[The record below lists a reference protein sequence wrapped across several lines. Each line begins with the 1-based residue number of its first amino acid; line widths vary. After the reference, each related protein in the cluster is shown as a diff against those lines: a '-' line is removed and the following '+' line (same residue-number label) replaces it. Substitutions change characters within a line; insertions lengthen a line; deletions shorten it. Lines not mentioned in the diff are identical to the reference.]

1 MPAGTEQSCGSRG
14 RSPGASARPLWSS
27 ATTVIRRPST
37 KQMGA
42 SRRCVQLIGQGPA
55 VRDPGQGRL
64 RLKSERNDTSP
75 GDGIARTAGLV
86 PEAWEGRT
94 SLARGQ
100 VAGSGL
106 AMLGLEVMKDLVGS
120 GPVKLW
126 PGR

>member
-1 MPAGTEQSCGSRG
+1 
-14 RSPGASARPLWSS
+14 
-27 ATTVIRRPST
+27 
-37 KQMGA
+37 MGA

-55 VRDPGQGRL
+55 ARDPRQL
-64 RLKSERNDTSP
+64 ESERNDASP

-106 AMLGLEVMKDLVGS
+106 AMLGLEVMEDLVGS

-126 PGR
+126 PGW